1 MFKITRIKNY
11 KPETIREVNRLMSQ
25 IGLTKH
31 RLKPLT
37 EKVFKSLIGQKGVM
51 LFGACSDREMG
62 SKLFGIVTIYF
73 VRVPSGLTAFVE
85 DLVIDEP
92 YREWGVGRV
101 LLEHCVNL
109 ARQKKAR
116 HINLRTN
123 PVRVEANKL
132 YQAAGFNLMKTNFYR
147 INLFK

>member
-1 MFKITRIKNY
+1 MLKVTRIKNY

-31 RLKPLT
+31 SPKPMT
-37 EKVFKSLIGQKGVM
+37 KKIFRSLIGQKGVM
-51 LFGACSDREMG
+51 LFGACADSKKIG
-62 SKLFGIVTIYF
+62 KLFGIVTIYF
-73 VRVPSGLTAFVE
+73 VRVPSGLTSVVD

-92 YREWGVGRV
+92 YRKWGVGRI
-101 LLEHCVNL
+101 LLEYCINL
-109 ARQKKAR
+109 ARQKRAR

-123 PVRVEANKL
+123 PARIEANKL
-132 YQAAGFNLMKTNFYR
+132 YQAMGFNLMKTNFYR